1 MRILLD
7 ENMDRRLQRLFGPEQ
22 DVTTVSENGWSG
34 KKNGALLA
42 SAAEL
47 FDVFI
52 TMDRN
57 IQFQQNLSSYD
68 LKIILITAHSNRRAD
83 VEPAI
88 PKILQ
93 ILKKLKPG
101 QVRIIEA

>member
-1 MRILLD
+1 MRIWIVAYSGCLAR
-7 ENMDRRLQRLFGPEQ
+7 NKTSQLFQKTDG
-22 DVTTVSENGWSG
+22 D
-34 KKNGALLA
+34 LLA